1 MNSKKFKLNRN
12 DLIKGLIMTVLA
24 AVLATAY
31 QLLMEVGLDWTSE
44 QYKDVLVIALTTG
57 IAYILKNFFTDGQ
70 NQTAD
75 AQLEKQLKKSN
86 RKKYIDDDED

>member
-57 IAYILKNFFTDGQ
+57 IAYRS
-70 NQTAD
+70 A
-75 AQLEKQLKKSN
+75 SN
-86 RKKYIDDDED
+86 GRTQET